1 MAAELVG
8 GALLSAFLQVVF
20 DRLASHQFLDFFRGR
35 KLDEN
40 LLSQLKI
47 KLLSIDALADDA
59 EQKQF
64 RDPRVQAW
72 LVAVKDVVLDAEDL
86 MDEIDYE
93 LSKCNLEAESESQTC
108 TCKVPSFFKSSSVSS
123 FNKEIKSR
131 MEQILDNL
139 EFLSSQRGDLGLK
152 EASSVGVR
160 SGRKL
165 QSTSLLIFGR
175 DDDREMI
182 SNWLIFDDE
191 NGNQLSIISIVGMGG
206 LGKTTLA
213 QHLYNDKRMEDQFGI
228 RAWVCVSDEFDV
240 FNVTKT
246 ILEAITKS
254 TDDSRN
260 LEMVQGRLKDK
271 LSGKKFLLVLDD
283 VWNENRDNWEAVQTP
298 LNYGA
303 QGSRIL
309 VTTRSKKVTSTM
321 RSNKVHYLSQLQED
335 HCWQVFAKHAFQD
348 HNSLLNTEL
357 KEIGIKIVEKCK
369 GLPLALKTIGSLLC
383 TKSSISE
390 WKSVLTSKIWDLPK
404 EDSEIIPA
412 LLLSYH
418 HLPSH
423 LKRCFAYCSLFPKDY
438 AFDKESLILLW
449 MAENFLQCRQQ
460 SKSPED
466 VGKEYFDD
474 LLSRSFFQQASR
486 FKTCFVMHDLLN
498 DLAKYVCGDIYFRLG
513 VDKTKSIPKTTRH
526 FSVAINQVQ
535 YFDGFGTLYDTKKLH
550 TFMPTSGGM
559 NFLHGWHCKMS
570 IHELFSKFKFL
581 RVLSLSYCSGL
592 TEVPDS
598 VNGLKHLRSLDLSGT
613 RIKKLPNSICFL
625 YNLQILKL
633 GFCRYLE
640 ELPCNVHKLI
650 NLRHLEFIGTRIR
663 KIPMHLGKLM
673 NLHVWMSWFDAG
685 KSIEFSIQLLGELNL
700 HGSLSISE
708 LQNIVNPSHALAANM
723 KNKSNLVELEL
734 EWNWN
739 WVPNDSRK
747 EKEVLEN
754 LQPSKYLEKLSIRN
768 YGGTQFP
775 SWLFDTS
782 LNVVSLKLDSCKYCS
797 HLPPLGL
804 LPFLKHLTIAGL
816 DGIVGINADFYGNS
830 SSSFTSLET
839 LHLSD
844 MEEWEEWEC
853 KYVAGAFPRLQ
864 HLFIEQC
871 PKLKGHLP
879 NQLLHLKNLVICDCK
894 RLVSFAPKAPDIRE
908 LELRDCGNL
917 QFDYQPTTLKWLTIT
932 GHNMEASGGCDSLTT
947 FSLDFFPKLCSLD
960 LRCCNLQIISQGR
973 AHNHLKDL
981 KIKTL
986 SIRKVDVESFP
997 EEGLLPSSLTS
1008 LWIYNCPN
1016 LKTLDYKGLCHLS
1029 LEILFLY
1036 YCGSLQCLPE
1046 EGLPRSISTLEIF
1059 GCPLLKQRCQKPQGE
1074 DWGKISH
1081 IKNIRV
1087 W

>member
-8 GALLSAFLQVVF
+8 GALLSAFLQVAF
-20 DRLASHQFLDFFRGR
+20 DRLASHHVLEFFRGR

-40 LLSQLKI
+40 LLSKLKI

-59 EQKQF
+59 EHKQF
-64 RDPRVQAW
+64 RDPRVKAW
-72 LVAVKDVVLDAEDL
+72 LVAVKDAVLDAEDL
-86 MDEIDYE
+86 MDEIDYDF
-93 LSKCNLEAESESQTC
+93 SKCGLEAESKSQTC
-108 TCKVPSFFKSSSVSS
+108 TCKVPNFFKSSSVSS
-123 FNKEIKSR
+123 LRKEIKSR

-139 EFLSSQRGDLGLK
+139 ELLSSQKGDLGLK
-152 EASSVGVR
+152 EASGVGVR

-165 QSTSLLIFGR
+165 QSTSLLGESVIFGR

-182 SNWLIFDDE
+182 SNWLISDNE
-191 NGNQLSIISIVGMGG
+191 NGNQLSIFSIVGMGG

-213 QHLYNDKRMEDQFGI
+213 QHVFNNKRMEDQFGV

-254 TDDSRN
+254 TDDSRD

-271 LSGKKFLLVLDD
+271 LSGRRFLLVLDD
-283 VWNENRDNWEAVQTP
+283 VWNENRENWEAVQTP
-298 LNYGA
+298 LNYGG

-309 VTTRSKKVTSTM
+309 VTTSSKKVTSTM
-321 RSNKVHYLSQLQED
+321 RSNKVHHLNQLQEG

-348 HNSLLNTEL
+348 HNSLLNGEL

-369 GLPLALKTIGSLLC
+369 GLPLALKAIGSLLC
-383 TKSSISE
+383 TKSSVSE

-438 AFDKESLILLW
+438 AFDKDSLILLW
-449 MAENFLQCRQQ
+449 MAENFLQRPQQ

-474 LLSRSFFQQASR
+474 LLSRSFFQQSSR

-513 VDKTKSIPKTTRH
+513 VDKAITIPKITRH
-526 FSVAINQVQ
+526 FSVAINHVQ
-535 YFDGFGTLYDTKKLH
+535 HFDGFGTLYDTKRLH
-550 TFMPTSGGM
+550 TFIPTSGGM
-559 NFLHGWHCKMS
+559 NFLYGWHCKMS

-613 RIKKLPNSICFL
+613 RIKKLPDSICFL

-650 NLRHLEFIGTRIR
+650 NLRHLEFLGTRMR
-663 KIPMHLGKLM
+663 KVPMHLGKLK
-673 NLHVWMSWFDAG
+673 NLRVWMSWFDVG

-708 LQNIVNPSHALAANM
+708 LQNIVNPSDALAADM
-723 KNKSNLVELEL
+723 KNKTNLVQLEL

-739 WVPNDSRK
+739 WNPDDSRK
-747 EKEVLEN
+747 EREVLEN
-754 LQPSKYLEKLSIRN
+754 LQPSKHLEKLSVRN

-775 SWLFDTS
+775 SWLLDNS
-782 LNVVSLKLDSCKYCS
+782 SANMVSLKLDGCKYCS
-797 HLPPLGL
+797 HLPPLGN

-816 DGIVGINADFYGNS
+816 DGIVGINVDFLGIVI
-830 SSSFTSLET
+830 
-839 LHLSD
+839 LHLYH
-844 MEEWEEWEC
+844 WKHCTFLIWRNG
-853 KYVAGAFPRLQ
+853 KNGNV
-864 HLFIEQC
+864 
-871 PKLKGHLP
+871 KL
-879 NQLLHLKNLVICDCK
+879 
-894 RLVSFAPKAPDIRE
+894 
-908 LELRDCGNL
+908 
-917 QFDYQPTTLKWLTIT
+917 
-932 GHNMEASGGCDSLTT
+932 
-947 FSLDFFPKLCSLD
+947 
-960 LRCCNLQIISQGR
+960 
-973 AHNHLKDL
+973 
-981 KIKTL
+981 
-986 SIRKVDVESFP
+986 
-997 EEGLLPSSLTS
+997 
-1008 LWIYNCPN
+1008 
-1016 LKTLDYKGLCHLS
+1016 
-1029 LEILFLY
+1029 
-1036 YCGSLQCLPE
+1036 
-1046 EGLPRSISTLEIF
+1046 
-1059 GCPLLKQRCQKPQGE
+1059 
-1074 DWGKISH
+1074 
-1081 IKNIRV
+1081 
-1087 W
+1087 